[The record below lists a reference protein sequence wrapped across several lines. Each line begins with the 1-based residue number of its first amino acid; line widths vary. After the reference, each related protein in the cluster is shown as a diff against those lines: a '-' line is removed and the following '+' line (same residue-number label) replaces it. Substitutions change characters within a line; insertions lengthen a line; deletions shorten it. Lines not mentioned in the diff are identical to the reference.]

1 MATPKV
7 EVLRAACCVAGVDGE
22 ICDREHPMLERLAE
36 EAGVGRAS
44 LNAMVERARTDR
56 YFFEEQFDALTA
68 DADETIK
75 TLFHVALVD
84 GDLESQERIVIQH
97 FADKLGMSSD
107 RFEQLLQSAE
117 RHVRKE

>member
-1 MATPKV
+1 MI
-7 EVLRAACCVAGVDGE
+7 
-22 ICDREHPMLERLAE
+22 ICPYCGDPQPLGDHCRSCGGRFEPLSR
-36 EAGVGRAS
+36 RAS